1 LGIREVSHWIKGI
14 DTFNNL
20 VFEDDLSIIVEIRR
34 LGDRNGGV
42 QMILNVIEEFS
53 NWSGMEVK
61 VVKSCG
67 MWVGVKRDERLSLK
81 LTFREQQLKLMT
93 KDTRCGTWVS
103 FSHWTGT
110 GRIWSRESWRRR
122 RRHVTNWNDTH

>member
-1 LGIREVSHWIKGI
+1 
-14 DTFNNL
+14 
-20 VFEDDLSIIVEIRR
+20 
-34 LGDRNGGV
+34 
-42 QMILNVIEEFS
+42 MILNAIEEFS

-81 LTFREQQLKLMT
+81 LTFREQQLKIMT

-122 RRHVTNWNDTH
+122 RRHVTNWNELTTDEMANLSQSIVITTFRRPADLVPWSTQELSKIEQL